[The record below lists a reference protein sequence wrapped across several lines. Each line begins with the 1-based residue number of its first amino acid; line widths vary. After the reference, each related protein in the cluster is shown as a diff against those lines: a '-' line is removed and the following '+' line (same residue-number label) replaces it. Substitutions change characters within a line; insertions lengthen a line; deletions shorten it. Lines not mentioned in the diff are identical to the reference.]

1 MVKKAISK
9 GVTLEKK
16 VEGSGAIAMGKC
28 RKSELGAEYMQ
39 VK

>member
-9 GVTLEKK
+9 GVTLQKK
-16 VEGSGAIAMGKC
+16 VEGSKATAMGKC
-28 RKSELGAEYMQ
+28 RKSELGAEYMR